1 MSVLPKNIL
10 GTIIAMGGG
19 ENKQL
24 VVGCCGTVSPSR
36 RPAC

>member
-1 MSVLPKNIL
+1 MSVLRKNIL
-10 GTIIAMGGG
+10 ARIIAMGGG

-24 VVGCCGTVSPSR
+24 VVGRTISPSR